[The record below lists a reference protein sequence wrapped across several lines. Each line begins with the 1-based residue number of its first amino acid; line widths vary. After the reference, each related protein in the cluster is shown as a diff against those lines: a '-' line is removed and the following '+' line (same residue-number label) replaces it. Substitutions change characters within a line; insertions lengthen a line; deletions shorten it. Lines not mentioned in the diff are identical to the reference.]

1 MADQKHQIEVYIE
14 EKARSEREFSTH
26 RENMERRVTYEQNK
40 FKEELEA
47 VKRENAKTQESRNQ
61 QSAKLREATTKFEQ
75 LQEKL

>member
-40 FKEELEA
+40 LKEELEA
-47 VKRENAKTQESRNQ
+47 GKARN
-61 QSAKLREATTKFEQ
+61 SYH
-75 LQEKL
+75 